1 MTGRRTNLALLILL
15 LVAFATGGLA
25 YGLGTEWNRW
35 AVIAHAIAGFGI
47 VLLAPW
53 KSVIARRGLR
63 SKKWGHTASVALSL
77 LAVVALVFGL
87 LHSTGLA
94 RSLGALTAMQLHVG
108 AALVAVPF
116 ALWHVVTR
124 RVRVHRTDV
133 SRRQLLK
140 AGGVVGGAGLLYVA
154 TERLVHVSGAPGS
167 DRRYTGSY
175 EQGSGRPDEMPVT
188 QWLTDSVPAIDA
200 SSWRL
205 RLRAQ
210 QSSDAVIGYEDLE
223 SYGDSVVATL
233 DCTGGWWAR
242 QEWTGVPLARLF
254 ADAGIQIAD
263 ASSIEVRSATGY
275 VRRLPATDAPTLLL
289 ATRAAGRPLSSGHG
303 FPVRLVALGRRG
315 FWWVK
320 WVVGLDLS
328 DKPWWLQAPFPLS

>member
-1 MTGRRTNLALLILL
+1 MAARRTNLALLVLL
-15 LVAFATGGLA
+15 LVAFTTGGFA

-35 AVIAHAIAGFGI
+35 AVIAHAIAGIGI

-63 SKKWGHTASVALSL
+63 SKKRGHTASVALAF

-94 RSLGALTAMQLHVG
+94 KSLGALTAMQLHVG

-140 AGGVVGGAGLLYVA
+140 AGGVVGGAGILYVA
-154 TERLVHVSGAPGS
+154 TERLVHVTGAPGS

-175 EQGSGRPDEMPVT
+175 ERGSGRPHEMPVT

-200 SSWRL
+200 SNWRL
-205 RLRAQ
+205 RLRAPR
-210 QSSDAVIGYEDLE
+210 SSDVVMAYDDLD
-223 SYGDSVVATL
+223 SYDERVVATL

-242 QEWTGVPLARLF
+242 QEWTGVSLARLCT
-254 ADAGIQIAD
+254 DAGFRIER
-263 ASSIEVRSATGY
+263 ASSIEVGSATGY
-275 VRRLPATDAPTLLL
+275 VRRFPATDASTLLL
-289 ATRAAGRPLSSGHG
+289 ATRAAGRPLSPGHG
-303 FPVRLVALGRRG
+303 FPVRIVAPGRRG

-320 WVVGLDLS
+320 WVVDVELS